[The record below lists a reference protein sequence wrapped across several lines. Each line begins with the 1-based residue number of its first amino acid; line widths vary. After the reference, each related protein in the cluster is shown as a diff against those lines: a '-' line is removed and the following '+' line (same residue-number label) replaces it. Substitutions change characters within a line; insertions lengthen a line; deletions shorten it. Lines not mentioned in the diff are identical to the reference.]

1 MGARPASTAPPRR
14 AWRRRRCTSSSTG
27 ASSTST
33 PRSRQ
38 YWPEFEQAGKGGVLV
53 RHVLTHSVGMHRIRP
68 IIDHADWMLDWD
80 RMVGVL
86 AAAPPAYPAGTV
98 NGYHAVTYGWLVGE
112 IIRRVDGRPIEQF
125 VADEIARPLDLDGLY
140 LGCPPP
146 ERHRIAPVGGTSAS
160 RLTAG
165 PPLARRLQKRMGAR
179 MGEAITV
186 SRAPFDPRRRGGCPP
201 WCRGPST
208 RSSAARRCSMPS
220 SPPPTATSRRGR
232 WPGCTRCS
240 AGAGPA
246 TASASCR
253 PRPSPGWASSSR
265 CAANLVLGFRMRWR
279 LGYHLVS
286 TTRGVLDP
294 AFGHFG
300 YGGSGAWCDPSRDL
314 AVGFTCTVGERHPH
328 RRHPHLVRVGRHA
341 LGQPAPLTHLSTAR
355 TDRFPRDLG
364 TQNRRVSSPGT
375 SASVSSASRGRV
387 PPWSAPHRTVGRC
400 LDAQRARAAPAAGRR
415 GRWRSSPGTRSSARR
430 AGRTSRPAARPSPS

>member
-1 MGARPASTAPPRR
+1 VVAVDGSVHPNFAEVAQAFRSQLAKTSGGAAVCVVHRGETVVDLWGGRRTEDEPWERDTLSMSFSTTKGVASTALHLLVDRGLVDLDAPV
-14 AWRRRRCTSSSTG
+14 A
-27 ASSTST
+27 
-33 PRSRQ
+33 Q

-53 RHVLTHSVGMHRIRP
+53 RHVLTHSAGMHRIRP

-86 AAAPPAYPAGTV
+86 AAAPPAYPAGTA
-98 NGYHAVTYGWLVGE
+98 NGYHALTYGWLVGE

-146 ERHRIAPVGGTSAS
+146 ERHRIAPLGGTSAS

-186 SRAPFDPRRRGGCPP
+186 SRAPFDPRRAVSALVPRGVDEVL
-201 WCRGPST
+201 
-208 RSSAARRCSMPS
+208 RSEAVLDAVIP
-220 SPPPTATSRRGR
+220 
-232 WPGCTRCS
+232 
-240 AGAGPA
+240 
-246 TASASCR
+246 
-253 PRPSPGWASSSR
+253 
-265 CAANLVLGFRMRWR
+265 AANGHFTARSLARMHSVLAGRGTRDGVSLLSPEAVARMGVVQSMRRDLVLGFRMRWR

-314 AVGFTCTVGERHPH
+314 AVGFTCSRGSGTPIGDIRI
-328 RRHPHLVRVGRHA
+328 LQ
-341 LGQPAPLTHLSTAR
+341 LG
-355 TDRFPRDLG
+355 
-364 TQNRRVSSPGT
+364 
-375 SASVSSASRGRV
+375 SAVMRSVSQ
-387 PPWSAPHRTVGRC
+387 HR
-400 LDAQRARAAPAAGRR
+400 
-415 GRWRSSPGTRSSARR
+415 
-430 AGRTSRPAARPSPS
+430 